1 MLSEELYIMDKNM
14 ERMMVTELQQEVDT
28 LKAEADTAK
37 VAKATTEER
46 LQKVLAY
53 AIAHGYKN

>member
-28 LKAEADTAK
+28 VKAE
-37 VAKATTEER
+37 KAATEER
-46 LQKVLAY
+46 LQQVLAY